1 MDRITASIATM
12 PGREKALEEA
22 VNSLLPQVDWLYV
35 YLNGFVRI
43 PSWLLTVR
51 DKLTVA
57 SNIQGDLGD
66 AGKIFGLDIA
76 EPGYHFS
83 CDDDLIYLPGYV
95 QTMIEAIERYERQ
108 AVVTLHGKRITG
120 PLTSYYR
127 DRANQV
133 RFHNQTAQATDEPV
147 DVPGTGVMAWH
158 TDTIRFTL
166 DAFPQTHRNMA
177 DLHAGLKAAMDGV
190 PVICIAHTG
199 REVTL
204 SPHIDHGR
212 DTIFAHHR
220 RDDRLQTEKANELYY
235 TKQRG
240 LNEEAT
246 IKTEI
251 MGA

>member
-12 PGREKALEEA
+12 PGREAALREALE
-22 VNSLLPQVDWLYV
+22 SLLPQVDWLYV

-43 PSWLLTVR
+43 PSWLLTGR

-66 AGKIFGLDIA
+66 AGKFAAAVDA
-76 EPGYHFS
+76 AGYFITA
-83 CDDDLIYLPGYV
+83 DDDLIYDPGYV
-95 QTMIEAIERYERQ
+95 QTMIEAIERYDRR
-108 AVVTLHGKRITG
+108 AIITLHGKRFTG

-158 TDTIRFTL
+158 TDTIRFTMG
-166 DAFPQTHRNMA
+166 DFPQTHRNMA
-177 DLHAGLKAAMDGV
+177 DLHAGLKAAKDGI

-235 TKQRG
+235 TKMER
-240 LNEEAT
+240 AT
-246 IKTEI
+246 
-251 MGA
+251 